1 MSFHSSQGLRLEAT
15 ASRRSWTY
23 GFKSPVDGRMR
34 QQKLGEWP
42 AMSYASAIAKW
53 QEIRARRDSGEDPA
67 LTRRASNRAVVALTP
82 ESYTVKELCED
93 FLTVHIERH
102 RDSVGAAS
110 RAGASSARSLRLPA
124 CQPLPSPGNRPSTC
138 SIVSV
143 THLGTRQFCAQ
154 SLAQHGTML

>member
-124 CQPLPSPGNRPSTC
+124 CQPLPLLGNRPSTC

-154 SLAQHGTML
+154 SWARHGTML

>member
-34 QQKLGEWP
+34 QQKPGEWP

-67 LTRRASNRAVVALTP
+67 LTRRASNRPVVALTP

-93 FLTVHIERH
+93 FLTGTSNGIGILSERP
-102 RDSVGAAS
+102 S

-124 CQPLPSPGNRPSTC
+124 CQPLPLLGNRPSTC